1 VGDRPRGHNLGIR
14 LCTKSYGCPAGALAD
29 DSHIAWS
36 LVPAEIRIKAR
47 SPSAG
52 HLRVLMLTPSGPRF
66 GQGPEA
72 GMGNESAVN
81 LFFSP
86 ATTLM
91 QLLTSRATDSGTQ
104 APR

>member
-1 VGDRPRGHNLGIR
+1 
-14 LCTKSYGCPAGALAD
+14 
-29 DSHIAWS
+29 
-36 LVPAEIRIKAR
+36 
-47 SPSAG
+47 
-52 HLRVLMLTPSGPRF
+52 
-66 GQGPEA
+66 
-72 GMGNESAVN
+72 MGNESAVN